1 MSDPALFT
9 QFSCSD
15 KTKAGWH
22 TYCSKELTD
31 LLVKADGAK
40 TKASFES
47 YMKKAAAVLQKDAYI
62 VPILAKAGVGLWQP
76 DLKGWKA
83 PHIFVEQ
90 NFADLSWK

>member
-15 KTKAGWH
+15 KTQAAWH

-31 LLVKADGAK
+31 FLIKADAAK
-40 TKASFES
+40 TKASYES
-47 YMKKAAAVLQKDAYI
+47 FMKKAADVLQKDAYI
-62 VPILAKAGVGLWQP
+62 VPILAKAGVGLWHP
-76 DLKGWKA
+76 DVKGWNA
-83 PHIFVEQ
+83 PRIFVEQ

>member
-1 MSDPALFT
+1 MIDGIRQNLSYLEPGAR
-9 QFSCSD
+9 
-15 KTKAGWH
+15 KGA
-22 TYCSKELTD
+22 
-31 LLVKADGAK
+31 KADGAK
-40 TKASFES
+40 TKASYES

-83 PHIFVEQ
+83 PRIFVEQ